1 VSGWSALKRDRVETA
16 FYQYLKKCVVNSKDS
31 GQISLGEN
39 LYQGQIDVITAI
51 FDAMENDIH
60 KIFILKSRQLGIST
74 IIRALTIFLLG
85 IHKGL
90 KGAIVFDTDNNRSE
104 SRAEVET
111 MINDLPETLKFPG
124 ISSNNRAGL
133 TLANDSK
140 VLFMSAGVKKSKS
153 SGTLGRSVG
162 LTIAHCSELCSW
174 DNDDGLEAFEQS
186 LSEIHPDRLYIY
198 ESTARGFNRWNTMWE
213 DARKDPMHCKCIFL
227 GWWSKGTQSIQRD
240 DIDWS
245 LYGEDPPDDKERL
258 RIKEVKERYE
268 FDVTQEQLAW
278 YRRKMDPTRGQ
289 IDSDASDA
297 ARYEQNTLRMQEQ
310 PWTEDEAFQQTGAV
324 FFANKDLTDLTNNY
338 ASHKYKPYMFLAGEE
353 FSHMQIHRADNP
365 RSCELKVWEEPDP
378 EGVYV
383 FGVDPAYGENENN
396 CNSAIQILRCYA
408 DGVDQVAEY
417 AWPLQTT
424 RHLAWTLAALLG
436 WYGASPRAEC
446 RYILELN
453 GPGTAVFN
461 EIKALKF
468 YIENATFIRRPLED
482 IGLQDIFKNVK
493 TYIFSRPD
501 SMGAGYN
508 YHWLTN
514 TRLKVTIMEQLR
526 DIASNG
532 KMRVRSHDLIKE
544 LRSIRREG
552 DSIGA
557 DSSMRDD
564 RAVAMALA
572 NYYWA
577 TKIRQGLVG
586 ARRTRAAEESRQ
598 RLSIVDQVGLFQ
610 QNMLENFFSGKAAA
624 RRTQAIQATRNA
636 WRNGMGRRY

>member
-1 VSGWSALKRDRVETA
+1 MAGWSALKRDRVETA
-16 FYQYLKKCVVNSKDS
+16 FYQFLKRAYVNSKDA
-31 GQISLGEN
+31 GQICIGDN
-39 LYQGQIDVITAI
+39 LYQGQIDVITQI
-51 FDAMENDIH
+51 FDALEADIH
-60 KIFILKSRQLGIST
+60 KIYILKSRQLGIST
-74 IIRALTIFLLG
+74 IIRFLIIFLLG
-85 IHKGL
+85 VHKGL
-90 KGAIVFDTDNNRSE
+90 KGAIVFDTDNNKSE
-104 SRAEVET
+104 SRAEIEVA
-111 MINDLPETLKFPG
+111 ISDLPESLRFPT
-124 ISSNNRAGL
+124 IASNNRAGL
-133 TLANDSK
+133 TLENDSK

-186 LSEIHPDRLYIY
+186 LSEIHPDRLYIN
-198 ESTARGFNRWNTMWE
+198 ESTARGFNRWNKMWE
-213 DARKDPMHCKCIFL
+213 DARNDPMHCKCIFL
-227 GWWSKGTQSIQRD
+227 GWWSKDSQRIKPA
-240 DIDWS
+240 DIDYA
-245 LYGEDPPDDKERL
+245 LYASDPPDDKEVAK
-258 RIKEVKERYE
+258 IKEVQERYQVSV
-268 FDVTQEQLAW
+268 DTEQLAW

-289 IDSDASDA
+289 VNSDASEA
-297 ARYEQNTLRMQEQ
+297 AAYEQNTLRMQEQ

-324 FFANKDLTDLTNNY
+324 FFANKDLTDLTNNH
-338 ASHKYKPYMFLAGEE
+338 ASHKFKPYMFLVGEE
-353 FSHMQIHRADNP
+353 FADMKIYRADNP
-365 RSCELKVWEEPDP
+365 RSTELKVWEEPDP

-461 EIKALKF
+461 EIKSLKF
-468 YIENATFIRRPLED
+468 YIENANFVRRPLEEL
-482 IGLQDIFKNVK
+482 GLQDIFKNVK
-493 TYIFSRPD
+493 TYIYSRPD

-514 TRLKVTIMEQLR
+514 TRSKITIMEQLR
-526 DIASNG
+526 DVASNG
-532 KMRVRSHDLIKE
+532 KMRIRSHDSIKE
-544 LRSIRREG
+544 MRSIRREG

-564 RAVAMALA
+564 RAIAMALA
-572 NYYWA
+572 NYFWA
-577 TKIRQGLVG
+577 TKIRQSLVG
-586 ARRTRAAEESRQ
+586 QRRTRAAEESRQ
-598 RLSIVDQVGLFQ
+598 RLSIVDQVALFN
-610 QNMLENFFSGKAAA
+610 QNSLDTFFAGKSAA

-636 WRNGMGRRY
+636 WRSGSGRRY